1 MTRLYKLLMAAGGVV
16 LAAPLAF
23 MAAERMTPAADHLDP
38 PTRTDPAVDTNGPD
52 VPADIADVY
61 AWYTPTKV
69 IIAYTF
75 AGPKLGDRPATY
87 DRDVLYGIN
96 ISNSGNKSA
105 PTSAIRFRFGVDTSS
120 GSPQY
125 GVQVS
130 GLPGV
135 TGNIVGPVEQR
146 LEKDGVIVQAGLF
159 DDPFVFDLQGF
170 RTTTATATLSFS
182 NTRNFFATQNDT
194 AIVVE
199 IPRDRL
205 QSGTNPLGIYVTSAR
220 FGGNI

>member
-1 MTRLYKLLMAAGGVV
+1 MTRLYKFLLAGGGVA

-38 PTRTDPAVDTNGPD
+38 PTRTDPAQDTRPD

-75 AGPKLGDRPATY
+75 AGPQPGTIPAVY

-96 ISNSGNKSA
+96 ISNTNNKSV
-105 PTSAIRFRFGVDTSS
+105 PNITIRFRFGVDTSS

-135 TGNIVGPVEQR
+135 TGNIVGPVEQD
-146 LEKDGVIVQAGLF
+146 LTKDGVIVRAGLF

-170 RTTTATATLSFS
+170 RTTTATGTLSFD
-182 NTRNFFATQNDT
+182 NKRNFFAQQNDT
-194 AIVVE
+194 ALVVE

-205 QSGTNPLGIYVTSAR
+205 QNGTNPLGIYVTSAR

>member
-1 MTRLYKLLMAAGGVV
+1 MTRLNTILLAGGGVL

-38 PTRTDPAVDTNGPD
+38 PTRTDPAQDTNPD

-75 AGPKLGDRPATY
+75 AGPQPGTKAATY

-96 ISNSGNKSA
+96 ISNTGNRSV
-105 PTSAIRFRFGVDTSS
+105 PNIQIRFRFGVDMTS

-135 TGNIVGPVEQR
+135 TGTITGPVEQD
-146 LEKDGVIVQAGLF
+146 LTKDGVIVRAGLF

-170 RTTTATATLSFS
+170 RTTTATGTLSFD
-182 NTRNFFATQNDT
+182 NKRNFFAGQNDT
-194 AIVVE
+194 ALIVE

-205 QSGTNPLGIYVTSAR
+205 QNGTNPLGIYVTSAR

>member
-1 MTRLYKLLMAAGGVV
+1 M
-16 LAAPLAF
+16 LAVPLAF
-23 MAAERMTPAADHLDP
+23 LAAERIAPAADHLDP
-38 PTRTDPAVDTNGPD
+38 PTRTDPALDTRPD
-52 VPADIADVY
+52 LAADIADVY

-75 AGPKLGDRPATY
+75 AGPQPGTAAPVY

-96 ISNSGNKSA
+96 ISNSGNRSV
-105 PTSAIRFRFGVDTSS
+105 PTIAIRFRFGVDNSS

-135 TGNIVGPVEQR
+135 TGSITGPVEQD
-146 LEKDGVIVQAGLF
+146 LTKDGVIVRAGLF

-170 RTTTATATLSFS
+170 RTTTATGTLSF
-182 NTRNFFATQNDT
+182 NNMRNFFAAQNDT
-194 AIVVE
+194 ALVVE

-205 QSGTNPLGIYVTSAR
+205 QNGTNPLGIYVTSAR